1 MTSLLVKMFH
11 YVNLVSFKYSIDESH
26 SIGHSMNI
34 LHFAN
39 QIFDSEQLRYP
50 KLREQEKIIYVSAVL
65 HDMCDK
71 KYMNERDGLNE
82 LERFLVPKITPV
94 EIYATKK
101 IVSTMSYSKVKKNGF
116 PDLGDYMHAYHIV
129 READLLCAY
138 DFDRSMIYHIK
149 QNGCSLSVAFSNA
162 EELFQTRMFQHNA
175 DGLFITEYSK
185 QKSLELEL
193 EARIRIQT
201 WRELLGKDCL
211 K

>member
-11 YVNLVSFKYSIDESH
+11 YVNLVSFKYGIDESH

-39 QIFDSEQLRYP
+39 KIFESEQLKYP
-50 KLREQEKIIYVSAVL
+50 KLREQEKTIYVSAIL

-71 KYMNERDGLNE
+71 KYMNEQEGINE
-82 LERFLVPKITPV
+82 LERFLIPKITPV
-94 EIYATKK
+94 ELRATKQ

-116 PDLGDYMHAYHIV
+116 PDLGNYMHAYHIV

-138 DFDRSMIYHIK
+138 DFDRSMIYHMK

-162 EELFQTRMFQHNA
+162 YELFQTRMFQHNA
-175 DGLFITEYSK
+175 DRLFVTEYSK

-201 WRELLGKDCL
+201 WKELLDKDCL